1 MLLHGRGLTADD
13 KVDLTS
19 RLGEFE
25 GMRWVAPGVDIG
37 SWYPNRFWDPV
48 ELNEPHLTEAVERVD
63 EAVTEASDEGRLGP
77 EHLAVIGFS
86 QGACLALEYARRHP
100 GRCGTVI
107 VFTGAL
113 MGPPGSHTDHPIHPD
128 ARVLLTGSDA
138 DEWISE
144 DATRETARVLE
155 AWNANVT
162 LRVYPGRTHFVN
174 DDEVAEARALLDLL

>member
-1 MLLHGRGLTADD
+1 M
-13 KVDLTS
+13 DLTS

-37 SWYPNRFWDPV
+37 SWYPNRFWDPA
-48 ELNEPHLTEAVERVD
+48 ESNEPFLTEAIERCD
-63 EAVTEASDEGRLGP
+63 EAVTEASDDGRLGP

-100 GRCGTVI
+100 GRCDTVI

-113 MGPPGSHTDHPIHPD
+113 LGTPGSHTTKPTRAGVH
-128 ARVLLTGSDA
+128 VLLTGSDA

-144 DATRETARVLE
+144 EATRETAAVLE
-155 AWNANVT
+155 GWNADLT
-162 LRVYPGRTHFVN
+162 LCVYPGRTHVVN
-174 DDEVAEARALLDLL
+174 DDEVAEARRLLDNL

>member
-48 ELNEPHLTEAVERVD
+48 ESNEPFLTEAVERCD
-63 EAVTEASDEGRLGP
+63 EALTEASDDGRLGP
-77 EHLAVIGFS
+77 DKLAVIGFS

-100 GRCGTVI
+100 GRCDTVI

-113 MGPPGSHTDHPIHPD
+113 LGTPGSHTKNPTRPGV
-128 ARVLLTGSDA
+128 RVLLTGSDA

-144 DATRETARVLE
+144 EATRETAGVLQG
-155 AWNANVT
+155 WNANLTV
-162 LRVYPGRTHFVN
+162 RVYPGRTHVVN
-174 DDEVAEARALLDLL
+174 DDEVAEARRLLDAL